1 MTRGFLGSSKK
12 EPADSCTIRKSTR
25 EVSIDTFQ
33 ATSIDSVNQKSIDNI
48 TTPSIHIT
56 CEKAGKVEGTEI
68 PDDSAVAEEDDFD
81 LKPIYIALMEHH
93 PFHGFPHEQAI
104 DHINMIEE
112 LVLFIFNDHY
122 FCKLFPYTITG
133 DATHWFKMLTP
144 RSLTTWNDMRD
155 AFLNKFLY
163 DNAANLEI
171 EMESLRRYVV
181 EDNEQHVSRELS
193 IVEEA
198 GTEGT
203 TSTSTYDTIS
213 TSTDGRTSTSSNG
226 RTSTSTDGTIST
238 STDGTISTSIDRT
251 TSISTNITTPTSTD
265 GTTSTST
272 DGTTS
277 TSTDGTTSTS
287 TDATTLTSI
296 DSMNSETIDRTS
308 AAINTDF
315 CHRSIPLEIPERL
328 SCPQDIAD
336 STHNSTD
343 VSSCS
348 PSPDVDR

>member
-1 MTRGFLGSSKK
+1 MKRGFMGSSKK

-25 EVSIDTFQ
+25 EVLIDTLQ
-33 ATSIDSVNQKSIDNI
+33 ATAIDSVNQKSIDNI

-56 CEKAGKVEGTEI
+56 CEKAEKVEGTAI
-68 PDDSAVAEEDDFD
+68 PDDSTVAEEDDFE
-81 LKPIYIALMEHH
+81 LKPIYIALMEHR
-93 PFHGFPHEQAI
+93 PFHGFPHAQAI
-104 DHINMIEE
+104 DYINMNEE
-112 LVLFIFNDHY
+112 LVLFIFNRVFEDHY
-122 FCKLFPYTITG
+122 FCKLFPYTLTR
-133 DATHWFKMLTP
+133 DATHWFMKLTP

-163 DNAANLEI
+163 DDAANLEI

-203 TSTSTYDTIS
+203 TSTSTD
-213 TSTDGRTSTSSNG
+213 DFNVDR

-238 STDGTISTSIDRT
+238 SIDST
-251 TSISTNITTPTSTD
+251 TSISTKITTP
-265 GTTSTST
+265 
-272 DGTTS
+272 

-296 DSMNSETIDRTS
+296 DSMNLETIDKTS

-336 STHNSTD
+336 STHKSTD

-348 PSPDVDR
+348 PSPDVNR